1 MTRKQMIRRLS
12 SRRKPLIVGYGC
24 YATGIE
30 FRILTSGGGCFC
42 YGGGSW
48 PICGPARFGAI
59 QFRAAKALNEQ
70 EFSCGDGDLASF
82 LEDAEVPLT
91 RSQAASI
98 RGLEEQAL
106 RALLEM
112 AAQQCKPGRSYFFY
126 RDECDQQYTFFRTYR
141 EAQAYVIDVCT
152 GKIMPWKDMSEEELT
167 EWVDHLE
174 ATLLNPFD
182 GSAEVQPLT

>member
-42 YGGGSW
+42 HGGGTW
-48 PICGPARFGAI
+48 PIRGPARFGAI
-59 QFRAAKALNEQ
+59 QFRAAKALNDQ
-70 EFSCGDGDLASF
+70 EFSCRDQYLEAF
-82 LEDAEVPLT
+82 LEYAEVPLT

-98 RGLEEQAL
+98 RDLEEEAL

-126 RDECDQQYTFFRTYR
+126 RDDCAQQYTFFRTYR

-152 GKIMPWKDMSEEELT
+152 GKIMPWKDMSEKELT

-182 GSAEVQPLT
+182 GRAKVQPLT